1 MKNKKNPECFLKYSR
16 KKNKNIKVICVVLD
30 YSKPKIF
37 FVGQP
42 WWPTLTPQLFHCC
55 YGPGLLS
62 LKSPPH
68 QLVSEAATRGVYIKK
83 GSFFINISRGRKH
96 ATLLKNGLWYRCF
109 PVNFVKLLRTPYLQ
123 NTSRRLLLKLRENR
137 TIAYIKSRKN
147 YLFHY
152 CSYGCIEVGI

>member
-83 GSFFINISRGRKH
+83 GSFYNKH
-96 ATLLKNGLWYRCF
+96 LERPEACNLIEKWTLVQVFSCEFCETSKNTLF
-109 PVNFVKLLRTPYLQ
+109 TEHLQ
-123 NTSRRLLLKLRENR
+123 TTASE
-137 TIAYIKSRKN
+137 A
-147 YLFHY
+147 
-152 CSYGCIEVGI
+152 